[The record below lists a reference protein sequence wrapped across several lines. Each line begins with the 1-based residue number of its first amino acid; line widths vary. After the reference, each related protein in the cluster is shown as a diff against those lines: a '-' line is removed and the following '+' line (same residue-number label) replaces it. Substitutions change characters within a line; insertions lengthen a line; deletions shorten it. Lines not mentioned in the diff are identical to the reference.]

1 MMITSDMK
9 ITAKSIVS
17 HLGMR
22 FNGCSL
28 TLELSTF
35 PMWVR
40 KRASCYELFHS
51 LQGSGISAYTC
62 SPHGPAGYER
72 YARDEKHCLGPCQHP
87 IATHGAPQSLDC
99 LK

>member
-17 HLGMR
+17 HLGIR

-35 PMWVR
+35 HMWVR
-40 KRASCYELFHS
+40 KRANCYELFHS
-51 LQGSGISAYTC
+51 LQG
-62 SPHGPAGYER
+62 ER
-72 YARDEKHCLGPCQHP
+72 DL
-87 IATHGAPQSLDC
+87 SLY
-99 LK
+99 LPPTRPRWL